1 MYVSCVITLENSPIT
16 ELTNTSEALVIFIG
30 SREAQNSNLWH
41 YSIRA
46 SSGVMQLGLREKV
59 LIFVV
64 VLIAF
69 GDFVGFAFAFG
80 LQFRVE
86 ISSKEYNKS

>member
-1 MYVSCVITLENSPIT
+1 
-16 ELTNTSEALVIFIG
+16 
-30 SREAQNSNLWH
+30 
-41 YSIRA
+41 
-46 SSGVMQLGLREKV
+46 MQLDFREKV
-59 LIFVV
+59 LVLVV
-64 VLIAF
+64 VLVAF

>member
-1 MYVSCVITLENSPIT
+1 VITFENSPST
-16 ELTNTSEALVIFIG
+16 EFTNTSEALVIFIG

-46 SSGVMQLGLREKV
+46 SSGVMQLNFNEKV
-59 LIFVV
+59 LILVV
-64 VLIAF
+64 VLIAL
-69 GDFVGFAFAFG
+69 GNLIGFAFALC

-86 ISSKEYNKS
+86 INSKEYDKS